1 MISEFIRYRLMI
13 YRPIV
18 LNQEI
23 EFSKKKFIVS
33 KTDIEGN
40 ILFVNKNFCEVS
52 GYTELELQGT
62 SHSILRHPDMPQAIF
77 YMMWKSLLAG
87 MEISAVVKN
96 LAKSGKYYWVIS
108 DFSMQRDNH
117 GKLESFS
124 SFNRIAPDYVSETM
138 ESLYTLMLLVE
149 RKEGIEGSLRYLE
162 SYLEEKNMGY
172 NEFLEDLVKPKG
184 FLNILI
190 ENFKKVLS

>member
-1 MISEFIRYRLMI
+1 MISEFIRHSLMI

-18 LNQEI
+18 LNKEI

-33 KTDIEGN
+33 KTDINGN

-52 GYTELELQGT
+52 GYTEHELKGT
-62 SHSILRHPDMPQAIF
+62 SHSILRHPDMPKAIF
-77 YMMWKSLLAG
+77 YMMWKSLQAG

-96 LAKSGKYYWVIS
+96 LAKSGQYYWVIS
-108 DFSMQRDNH
+108 DFSMQRDNY
-117 GKLESFS
+117 GKLETFS
-124 SFNRIAPDYVSETM
+124 SFNRIAPDDVSETM
-138 ESLYTLMLLVE
+138 ESLYAIMVLVE

-162 SYLEEKNMGY
+162 SYLEEKQMGY
-172 NEFLEDLVKPKG
+172 NEFLEDLVRPKG

-190 ENFKKVLS
+190 QNFKKVLS